1 LPSLAD
7 FVIQALHQRG
17 QKQLLDL
24 VQMSNLATG
33 GRFAGD
39 EGGVIR
45 VCGFGVSLEGEL
57 RDFQLNLICLQN
69 TIQL

>member
-1 LPSLAD
+1 MTVSLPSLAD
-7 FVIQALHQRG
+7 SVIQALHQPG

-24 VQMSNLATG
+24 VRMSNLATG

-45 VCGFGVSLEGEL
+45 VCGLGVSLEGE
-57 RDFQLNLICLQN
+57 
-69 TIQL
+69 